1 MNRYNHLFPVEK
13 MARVLKV
20 SKSSYYYWQG
30 QKAGKWEQ
38 TNAPILDQIRSIHA
52 RSKQTYG
59 SPRISRELNKQ
70 GWLVSRPRVARL
82 MRQAGIRSIL
92 RKKYV
97 VTTDSTSTVRRFDNL
112 LNRDFAT
119 GETGRVWVSD
129 ITYIP
134 TLQGWSYLT
143 AIIDLGDR
151 KVIGWRLSRSLRAAD
166 TVLPAWRSAVS
177 TRPLSSSLIFHSDQ
191 GVQYGCEM
199 LMDEVSKYK
208 RVTQSMSRKGDCWDN
223 AVAESFFKTLKC
235 EWTNRHTYKD
245 HKQAELSLFEYIESF
260 YNTKRAHSSLGY
272 LSPDE
277 YVLQQSTKTN
287 AA

>member
-13 MARVLKV
+13 MASVLKV

-38 TNAPILDQIRSIHA
+38 TNAPILDQIQSIHA
-52 RSKQTYG
+52 SSKKTYG
-59 SPRISRELNKQ
+59 SPRISRELHKR
-70 GWLVSRPRVARL
+70 GWMVSRPRVARL

-92 RKKYV
+92 KKKYV
-97 VTTDSTSTVRRFDNL
+97 ITTDSTTTARRFDNL
-112 LNRDFAT
+112 LNRDFAP

-129 ITYIP
+129 ITYIS
-134 TLQGWSYLT
+134 TQQGWSYLT
-143 AIIDLGDR
+143 TIIDLGDR

-177 TRPLSSSLIFHSDQ
+177 TRPLTAPLIFHSDQ
-191 GVQYGCEM
+191 GVQYGCDA

-235 EWTNRHTYKD
+235 EWTNRYTYKD

-272 LSPDE
+272 LSPNE
-277 YVLQQSTKTN
+277 YAAQQLTKTN